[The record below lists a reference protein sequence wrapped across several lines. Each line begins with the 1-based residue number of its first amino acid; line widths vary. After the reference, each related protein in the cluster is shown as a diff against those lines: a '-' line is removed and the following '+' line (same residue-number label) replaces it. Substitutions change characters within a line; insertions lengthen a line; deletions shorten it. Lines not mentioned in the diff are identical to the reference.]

1 MNWRRRKKV
10 EGSEE
15 GAWESAREEE
25 EGDGERKKD
34 KRKGSGCRS
43 VMITG

>member
-1 MNWRRRKKV
+1 MQ
-10 EGSEE
+10 GSEE

-34 KRKGSGCRS
+34 ERKGSGCRS